1 MTAASSSKASG
12 AACRK
17 QSEKTVRE
25 PSPDDEFLE
34 LDSEVDEFAE
44 GFQPGLA
51 EEYSDDDDDDEDE
64 ENDRES
70 YENGESGE
78 EGNARWEPDN
88 WDENE
93 DTVSESGSDDG
104 HDESAELR
112 KLQNNLNSLPLS
124 TLAKAQKSLSRK
136 SSSSSSNGQSKEEK
150 LALMKSK
157 LAQMQRSKGK
167 AVAAPE
173 IDSHR
178 FRSRPKESDEESDSG
193 PETTSSTK
201 RGSKHAPAAM
211 STKKQVSRKRQ
222 VIEVPK
228 PERRDPRFSSVS
240 AGHANADLHSK
251 SYSFLP
257 DLLRQEFSGL
267 KEAVAAAKKAE
278 KNCSWAEKPM
288 KTAERERLEVQMG
301 QVRTKLVR
309 TEKESME
316 REILAKAKKE
326 EREKRTQGKG
336 AWYMKKGEKKDLL
349 LKARFETLEKQGGKT
364 AVKKLVEKKRK
375 KLASKEKKSR
385 PFAKGAEGMG
395 RDTKK
400 RRIA

>member
-1 MTAASSSKASG
+1 MTTASSSKASG
-12 AACRK
+12 AARRK

-51 EEYSDDDDDDEDE
+51 EEYSDDADDDEDE

-70 YENGESGE
+70 YENEESGE
-78 EGNARWEPDN
+78 EENARWEPDN

-178 FRSRPKESDEESDSG
+178 FRSRPQESDEESDSG

-395 RDTKK
+395 RDTKR

>member
-17 QSEKTVRE
+17 PSEKTVRE

-70 YENGESGE
+70 YENGESEE

-178 FRSRPKESDEESDSG
+178 FRSRPQESDEESDSG

>member
-1 MTAASSSKASG
+1 MTTASSSKASG
-12 AACRK
+12 AARRK

-70 YENGESGE
+70 YENEESGE

-93 DTVSESGSDDG
+93 DTVSESGTDDG

-178 FRSRPKESDEESDSG
+178 FRSRPQESDEESDSG

-395 RDTKK
+395 RDTKR

>member
-44 GFQPGLA
+44 GFLPGLA

-178 FRSRPKESDEESDSG
+178 FRSRPQESDEESDSG

-309 TEKESME
+309 TEKESTE

>member
-1 MTAASSSKASG
+1 MVTASSSKATG
-12 AACRK
+12 ATRLK
-17 QSEKTVRE
+17 QANKAVKE

-34 LDSEVDEFAE
+34 SDSEVDEFAE

-51 EEYSDDDDDDEDE
+51 EEYSDDDDDDEGKEDDGEGYGYE
-64 ENDRES
+64 ESE
-70 YENGESGE
+70 E
-78 EGNARWEPDN
+78 EGNAKWEPDN
-88 WDENE
+88 WDGNE
-93 DTVSESGSDDG
+93 DTVSESGSDD
-104 HDESAELR
+104 DEDAELR
-112 KLQNNLNSLPLS
+112 NLQNNLNSLPLS

-136 SSSSSSNGQSKEEK
+136 SSSSSSNGRSKEEK

-167 AVAAPE
+167 AVAVPDT
-173 IDSHR
+173 DSHR
-178 FRSRPKESDEESDSG
+178 FGSRAQESDEESDSG

-201 RGSKHAPAAM
+201 RGSKHAPAAL

-278 KNCSWAEKPM
+278 KNCPWAEKPM
-288 KTAERERLEVQMG
+288 RTAERERLEVQMG

-309 TEKESME
+309 TEKEAME
-316 REILAKAKKE
+316 REVLAKAKKE
-326 EREKRTQGKG
+326 EREKRTQGKA
-336 AWYMKKGEKKDLL
+336 AWFMKKGEKKDLL

-395 RDTKK
+395 RDTK
-400 RRIA
+400 RRRVA

>member
-1 MTAASSSKASG
+1 MTTASSSKASG

-51 EEYSDDDDDDEDE
+51 EKYSDDDDDDEDE

-70 YENGESGE
+70 YENEESGE

-88 WDENE
+88 WDENG

-178 FRSRPKESDEESDSG
+178 FRSRPQESDEESDSG